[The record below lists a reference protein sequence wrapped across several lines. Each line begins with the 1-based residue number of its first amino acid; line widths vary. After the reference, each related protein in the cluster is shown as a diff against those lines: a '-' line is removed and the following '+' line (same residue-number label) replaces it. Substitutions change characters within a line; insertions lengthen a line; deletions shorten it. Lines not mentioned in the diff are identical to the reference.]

1 MNTELLIQQIEASIK
16 HMDDVLLLPLSLN
29 PLNRLNETMNYAKGL
44 VTGISLADGI
54 DLSMSTKYH
63 TLITENY
70 LSLSETVKSNI
81 AANSQIDVIK

>member
-1 MNTELLIQQIEASIK
+1 
-16 HMDDVLLLPLSLN
+16 
-29 PLNRLNETMNYAKGL
+29 MNYAKGL